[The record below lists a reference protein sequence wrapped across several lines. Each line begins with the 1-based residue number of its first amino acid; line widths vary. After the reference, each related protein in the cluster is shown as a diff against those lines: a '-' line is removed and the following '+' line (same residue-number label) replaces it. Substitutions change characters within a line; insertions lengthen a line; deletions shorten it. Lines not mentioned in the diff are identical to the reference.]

1 MRKSLS
7 IEQHL
12 LTQK

>member
-1 MRKSLS
+1 LDS

-12 LTQK
+12 DWAL